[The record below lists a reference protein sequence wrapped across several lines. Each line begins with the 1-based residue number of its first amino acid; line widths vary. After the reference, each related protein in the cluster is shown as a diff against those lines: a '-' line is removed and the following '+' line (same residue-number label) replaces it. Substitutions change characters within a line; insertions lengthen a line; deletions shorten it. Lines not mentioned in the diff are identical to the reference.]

1 MPLFRRCCGV
11 SAARPVEGGILAAGT
26 QTRHCASKSGATLRA
41 TPRHGDNSLVIP
53 FIPPRRAAV
62 FALAAVV
69 ALPATLCAQATTQTT
84 APVPSQQE
92 LARVSSAGNY
102 LAARHAGTERDAS
115 ASSAYYRAALRADSK
130 NPVLLER
137 AFLSVLVDGEI
148 DEAVRLAERIVQVDK
163 TQRVARLVLGVRA
176 LKLKQYQAARQH
188 ISQSVRGP
196 IADLTATLITA
207 WTLQGTNDA

>member
-1 MPLFRRCCGV
+1 
-11 SAARPVEGGILAAGT
+11 LAAGT
-26 QTRHCASKSGATLRA
+26 QTRHCDCKPGLRFA
-41 TPRHGDNSLVIP
+41 TPPHGDNSPVIL

-84 APVPSQQE
+84 APAPSQQE

-102 LAARHAGTERDAS
+102 LAARHAGTERDSAS
-115 ASSAYYRAALRADSK
+115 SSAYYRAALRADSK

-148 DEAVRLAERIVQVDK
+148 DEA
-163 TQRVARLVLGVRA
+163 
-176 LKLKQYQAARQH
+176 
-188 ISQSVRGP
+188 
-196 IADLTATLITA
+196 
-207 WTLQGTNDA
+207 